1 MKLRESGV
9 KFFWKYEPIKLKELR
24 LSQNLT
30 EQQLA
35 DLIGISVKTYK
46 KYESGKTTP
55 RIDTLR
61 KIVLALGTTSDE
73 LLEL

>member
-1 MKLRESGV
+1 MS
-9 KFFWKYEPIKLKELR
+9 FATKLKELR

-35 DLIGISVKTYK
+35 DQIGISVRTYK
-46 KYESGKTTP
+46 RYESGETTP
-55 RIDTLR
+55 KIDIFR

-73 LLEL
+73 LLEIK